1 MNSVIKI
8 APAPEDA
15 RIGSVFGKVFMTLFS
30 TEQTDYTKVD
40 KVVWDFSECT
50 FLHPFYLAALG
61 ILADQYRDK
70 VLIEGVPER
79 LKSYFQTVCFE
90 KPFEIGD
97 KHSFDITGNYGVK
110 TYIPICKFNPK
121 EQKASNE
128 VQKLVQD
135 ALKAQIGKHTAL
147 HQVLSLSLG
156 ELVDN
161 ISDHSGA
168 DTAFIY
174 SQYMANEGNVYLFIA
189 DKGRSIYTS
198 FATDERYSSELTP
211 LESSALRLALN
222 GKSTKNRP
230 ENENRGYGISKTRR
244 IIVDGLGGGFF
255 ILSGGTFFRHERASD
270 DTIID
275 LPEDVRWDGTVI
287 LLKIPTDIPAGFN
300 IYDYIE

>member
-1 MNSVIKI
+1 MNTVIKI
-8 APAPEDA
+8 SPATEDT
-15 RIGSVFGKVFMTLFS
+15 RIGSVFGKVFMALFS
-30 TEQTDYTKVD
+30 TEQTNYSKVD
-40 KVVWDFSECT
+40 KVIWDFSECS

-61 ILADQYRDK
+61 ILADQFRDK
-70 VLIEGVPER
+70 ILIDGVSER
-79 LKSYFQTVCFE
+79 LKTYFHTVCFE
-90 KPFEIGD
+90 KPLEID
-97 KHSFDITGNYGVK
+97 YNHSYDIIGNHGTK

-121 EQKASNE
+121 EQKASDE
-128 VQKLVQD
+128 VQKIVQD

-147 HQVLSLSLG
+147 HQILSLSLG

-174 SQYMANEGNVYLFIA
+174 SQYMANEGNIYLFIA
-189 DKGRSIYTS
+189 DRGRSIYTS
-198 FATDERYSSELTP
+198 FATDDRYSSQLTQ
-211 LESSALRLALN
+211 LESSALRLALS

-230 ENENRGYGISKTRR
+230 ENENRGYGISRTRR

-255 ILSGGTFFRHERASD
+255 ILSGGTFFRHETASD

-287 LLKIPTDIPAGFN
+287 LLKIPTNVPDGFN